1 MIADMNILPQSW
13 VMREP
18 FVIARKAQTEQ
29 KAVTVILTDHAG
41 TVVGRGEACGVDYA
55 GETIASMTAQLEGVR
70 AQVLAGAARSDLP
83 GLLPPGGA
91 RFALDA
97 ALWDM
102 EAKATPGGIAALTG
116 IAMAPVTTAYTIGI
130 RSIAD
135 YEATARRFADFRLLK
150 VKVNADDPL
159 AAIAA
164 VKRGAPDAALIVDP
178 NQAWTAAMLA
188 AHAPVLKTMG
198 VVLIEQPVAVGAE
211 ASLDGWRSP
220 IPLAADELVDS
231 VADLDRAAG
240 RFDVINIKLDK
251 CGGLTAGLAL
261 ADACQARGF
270 GLMVGCMAGSS
281 LCMAPALVL
290 AQRCDF
296 VDLDG
301 PLLQSADWPDALTYH
316 HGIVAPPSPALW
328 G

>member
-1 MIADMNILPQSW
+1 MEILPQRW
-13 VMREP
+13 MMREP
-18 FVIARKAQTEQ
+18 FVIARGAQTEQ
-29 KAVTVILTDHAG
+29 DAIAVILTSETGAR
-41 TVVGRGEACGVDYA
+41 GRGEACGVDYA
-55 GETIASMTAQLEGVR
+55 GETVASMTAQLESVR
-70 AQVLAGAARSDLP
+70 APVLAGAGQSDLP
-83 GLLPPGGA
+83 ALLPPGGA

-97 ALWDM
+97 ALWDL
-102 EAKATPGGIAALTG
+102 EAKAAPGGIAALTG

-130 RSIAD
+130 RSLAD

-150 VKVNADDPL
+150 VKVNADDPI

-178 NQAWTAAMLA
+178 NQAWTAEMLA
-188 AHAPVLKTMG
+188 AHAPILKSMG

-220 IPLAADELVDS
+220 IPLAADELVDGEG
-231 VADLDRAAG
+231 DLDRAAG

-251 CGGLTAGLAL
+251 CGGLTAALAL
-261 ADACQARGF
+261 AEVCHARGF

-301 PLLQSADWPDALTYH
+301 PLLLAGDWPDPLTYH
-316 HGIVAPPSPALW
+316 HGVVAPPTPALW

>member
-1 MIADMNILPQSW
+1 MIADMQILPQSW
-13 VMREP
+13 IMREP

-29 KAVTVILTDHAG
+29 QAVTVILTGDGG
-41 TVVGRGEACGVDYA
+41 TIGRGEACGVDYA
-55 GETIASMTAQLEGVR
+55 GETIASMTDQLEAVR
-70 AQVLAGAARSDLP
+70 TQLLAGAGRSDLLS
-83 GLLPPGGA
+83 LLPPGGA

-97 ALWDM
+97 ALWDL

-116 IAMAPVTTAYTIGI
+116 IAMAPVNTAYTIGI

-150 VKVNADDPL
+150 VKVNANDPL

-164 VKRGAPDAALIVDP
+164 VKRGAPGAALIVDP

-188 AHAPVLKTMG
+188 AHAPILKSMG
-198 VVLIEQPVAVGAE
+198 VVLIEQPVAVGDE
-211 ASLDGWRSP
+211 AALDGWRLP

-231 VADLDRAAG
+231 AADLDRAAG

-251 CGGLTAGLAL
+251 CGGLTAALAL
-261 ADACQARGF
+261 ADTCRARGF

-301 PLLQSADWPDALTYH
+301 PLLLSADWPHALTYRQ
-316 HGIVAPPSPALW
+316 GLVSPPAPALW

>member
-1 MIADMNILPQSW
+1 MIVDLQILPQSW
-13 VMREP
+13 AMREP
-18 FVIARKAQTEQ
+18 FAIARKVQTEQ
-29 KAVTVILTDHAG
+29 KAVTVILTGDDG
-41 TVVGRGEACGVDYA
+41 TTGRGEGCGVDYA
-55 GETIASMTAQLEGVR
+55 GETIASMTAQLESVR
-70 AQVLAGAARSDLP
+70 AQVLAGAGRSDVL

-97 ALWDM
+97 ALWDL
-102 EAKATPGGIAALTG
+102 EAKAAPGGIAALTG
-116 IAMAPVTTAYTIGI
+116 IAMAPVITAYTIGI
-130 RSIAD
+130 RSLAD
-135 YEATARRFADFRLLK
+135 YETTARRFADFKLLK
-150 VKVNADDPL
+150 VKVNAEDPVS
-159 AAIAA
+159 AIAA

-178 NQAWTAAMLA
+178 NQAWTPAMLA
-188 AHAPVLKTMG
+188 AHAPILKTMG
-198 VVLIEQPVAVGAE
+198 VVLIEQPVPVGSE
-211 ASLDGWRSP
+211 AALDGWRSP

-231 VADLDRAAG
+231 AADLDRAAG

-251 CGGLTAGLAL
+251 CGGLTAALAL
-261 ADACQARGF
+261 ADTCRARGF

-301 PLLQSADWPDALTYH
+301 PLLQVADWPDALTYDQ
-316 HGIVAPPSPALW
+316 GMVAPPSPALW

>member
-1 MIADMNILPQSW
+1 MITGMTVQPQCW
-13 VMREP
+13 RLREP
-18 FVIARKAQTEQ
+18 FAIARGVQTEQ
-29 KAVTVILTDHAG
+29 EAVTVVITDDRGLT
-41 TVVGRGEACGVDYA
+41 GRGEACGVDYA
-55 GETIASMTAQLEGVR
+55 GETAARMAAELAGVR
-70 AQVLAGAARSDLP
+70 GALLAGAGRHDLAA
-83 GLLPPGGA
+83 LLPPGGA

-97 ALWDM
+97 ALWDI
-102 EAKATPGGIAALTG
+102 EAKATAGGIAALAG
-116 IAMAPVTTAYTIGI
+116 IAMHPVATAYTIGM
-130 RSIAD
+130 RNLES
-135 YEATARRFADFRLLK
+135 YEAAARSHADFRFLK
-150 VKVNADDPL
+150 VKVGADDPI

-164 VKRGAPDAALIVDP
+164 VRRGAPDAALIVDP

-188 AHAPVLKTMG
+188 AHAPALHGMG

-220 IPLAADELVDS
+220 IPLAADELVGS
-231 VADLDRAAG
+231 EADLDRAVG

-251 CGGLTAGLAL
+251 CGGLTAALAL
-261 ADACQARGF
+261 ADACRARGF

-301 PLLQSADWPDALTYH
+301 PLLQIDDWPHALVYRN
-316 HGIVAPPSPALW
+316 GMVAPPLPALW

>member
-1 MIADMNILPQSW
+1 MIADMKVFPQSW
-13 VMREP
+13 IMREP

-29 KAVTVILTDHAG
+29 QAVTVILTGDGG
-41 TVVGRGEACGVDYA
+41 TIARGEACGVDYA
-55 GETIASMTAQLEGVR
+55 GETVASMTAQLDGVR
-70 AQVLAGAARSDLP
+70 AAVLAGAGRSDLP

-91 RFALDA
+91 RFALDV
-97 ALWDM
+97 ALWDL

-130 RSIAD
+130 RSVAE
-135 YEATARRFADFRLLK
+135 YEATARRFADFPLLK
-150 VKVNADDPL
+150 VKVNADDPI

-164 VKRGAPDAALIVDP
+164 VNRGAPDAKLIVDP
-178 NQAWTAAMLA
+178 NQAWTAIMLA
-188 AHAPVLKTMG
+188 AHAPILKNMG

-231 VADLDRAAG
+231 AADLDRAVG

-251 CGGLTAGLAL
+251 CGGLTAGLEL
-261 ADACQARGF
+261 ADACKARGF

-316 HGIVAPPSPALW
+316 HGVVSPPTPALW